1 MELKKLEV
9 PTSSITEVK
18 RSPMDVFAQA
28 RDAGTGVYIFN
39 REKVAG
45 VMLTQEQYETL
56 LQELDVLRQ
65 TVKVERKEPK
75 EINEEPINKTAS
87 VVSNAEGMEELAQT
101 LQHSLIT
108 GVTITAKNLD
118 ERMVALGFITKK
130 TGFGGVVDML
140 SELMET
146 GKINYQLRRKP
157 QNRTIIAEIIGEQNS
172 QSQLMDTIIIKK
184 IFLNELSA
192 THVRTSRPA
201 RL

>member
-1 MELKKLEV
+1 
-9 PTSSITEVK
+9 
-18 RSPMDVFAQA
+18 MDVFAQA

-56 LQELDVLRQ
+56 VQELDVLRQ
-65 TVKVERKEPK
+65 TVKEELKEPK
-75 EINEEPINKTAS
+75 EKEIHEESVNKTAS

-140 SELMET
+140 SELMKT

-172 QSQLMDTIIIKK
+172 QSQLMDKIIIKK
-184 IFLNELSA
+184 IFLHEL
-192 THVRTSRPA
+192 
-201 RL
+201 

>member
-1 MELKKLEV
+1 MSKGGNPLELKKLEV

-65 TVKVERKEPK
+65 TVKEELKEPK
-75 EINEEPINKTAS
+75 EKEIHEESVNKTAS

-140 SELMET
+140 SELMKT

-172 QSQLMDTIIIKK
+172 QSQLMDKIIIKK
-184 IFLNELSA
+184 IFLHEL
-192 THVRTSRPA
+192 
-201 RL
+201 